1 MKFRS
6 LKEFSSVRWGNVS
19 VGDMIELDKDIAKQM
34 VDMGYVELPR
44 QTAVA
49 LRQEHEEH
57 EEPEKVEPKKGILSK
72 DKK

>member
-6 LKEFSSVRWGNVS
+6 LKEFSSVRWGNVT

-34 VDMGYVELPR
+34 VDMGYVELPQ

-49 LRQEHEEH
+49 LRQEP
-57 EEPEKVEPKKGILSK
+57 EEPEKVEHKKGILSK

>member
-6 LKEFSSVRWGNVS
+6 LKEFSSVRWGNVT

-49 LRQEHEEH
+49 LRQEHE
-57 EEPEKVEPKKGILSK
+57 KVEPKKGILSK